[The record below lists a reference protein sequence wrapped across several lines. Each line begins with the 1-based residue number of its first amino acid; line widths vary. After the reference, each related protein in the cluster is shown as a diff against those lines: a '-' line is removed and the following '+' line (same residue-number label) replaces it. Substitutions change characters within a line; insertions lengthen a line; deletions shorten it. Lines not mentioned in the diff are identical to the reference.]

1 MESQHKESCEDED
14 MRKHIL
20 DDTSAEEHKKGP
32 GLGKRQTERHEE
44 KIDITVPGII

>member
-1 MESQHKESCEDED
+1 